1 MSALL
6 QRKSLLPM
14 SLFEHIIM
22 SDESKIVRVIDEY
35 CYEFSD
41 KLSLDDEKALKSSFG
56 FSVMCYIADKFRE
69 IKLYAMFNDGA
80 NPNDFYLSFD
90 EFMARAKFDESIKD
104 LLCKYG
110 EKYWDLVL
118 KIANLSPY
126 LNELLGHC
134 VFNEVYARENNL
146 EYQIN
151 EGISDFIYEISNFNT
166 YKNILLF
173 NSLSDN
179 LFLEMTKLVE
189 KSKLSKGIT
198 EDVLSDI
205 NFSVVTNNSN
215 IANQIKLKSKVLNAN
230 TNIINY
236 SDLKNEKFDLIC
248 ANLVFNERT
257 EFSDTTI
264 ANLEKEFE
272 IKLQKNSTYHADE
285 WLKIAQITQLLG
297 DNSFAFCVFSRA
309 LLSSEKGKQ
318 SSILREKIIKKGY
331 IKAIINLPK
340 EVIKGISFECDLL
353 ILSKGN
359 ENIKMI
365 DARALYHDKFK
376 FFEYM
381 KLSEYLQKDNE
392 LSKTV
397 NFEEVLANKLNV
409 TLCLDDNTNT
419 ISLKELILS
428 SNVGATM
435 QSSEIQNL
443 KCKQESDF
451 ALINTSNIKE
461 GYIKDDDFIE
471 QIPEKYQKLV
481 VKNNSIIIPRV
492 WNESVK
498 VAFVSNYSK
507 KLLPTNN
514 VIALELDKS
523 KIYPPYVAAFLQSEK
538 GVENIKSLSSN
549 GVLSRLSISGI
560 KELKIPM
567 RSEVEQRQIGDEF
580 LKTIE
585 QIQILQNKYETS
597 LNKLKTIFK

>member
-1 MSALL
+1 MTALL
-6 QRKSLLPM
+6 QRKSLLPK

-22 SDESKIVRVIDEY
+22 SDESKIIRVIDEY

-41 KLSLDDEKALKSSFG
+41 KLSLDDEKALKSSLG
-56 FSVMCYIADKFRE
+56 FSVMCYMADKFRE

-90 EFMARAKFDESIKD
+90 EFMARAKFDESLKD
-104 LLCKYG
+104 MLFKYG

-134 VFNEVYARENNL
+134 VFNETYTKQSNL

-151 EGISDFIYEISNFNT
+151 EGVSDFIYEISDFSA

-173 NSLSDN
+173 SSLSDN
-179 LFLEMTKLVE
+179 LFLDMTKMVE
-189 KSKLSKGIT
+189 KSKLEQGII

-205 NFSVVTNNSN
+205 NFSIVTNNSN
-215 IANQIKLKSKVLNAN
+215 ISNQIKLKSKVLNAN

-248 ANLVFNERT
+248 ADLVFNNRID
-257 EFSDTTI
+257 FSDFMLDKI
-264 ANLEKEFE
+264 SKEFE
-272 IKLQKNSTYHADE
+272 IDLKNTRTHDE

-297 DNSFAFCVFSRA
+297 DNSFAFCICSRF
-309 LLSSEKGKQ
+309 LLSNDKGKL
-318 SSILREKIIKKGY
+318 SGILKERLLKKGY

-340 EVIKGISFECDLL
+340 EAINGIGIECDLL

-359 ENIKMI
+359 KSIKMI
-365 DARALYHDKFK
+365 DARSLYHKELN

-381 KLSEYLQKDNE
+381 KLAEYLQKNNE
-392 LSKTV
+392 LSKTLS
-397 NFEEVLANKLNV
+397 FEEALANRLNV
-409 TLCLDDNTNT
+409 SLSLEDSINT

-492 WNESVK
+492 WNESIK

-514 VIALELDKS
+514 VIALELDES

-538 GVENIKSLSSN
+538 GVESIKNLSSN
-549 GVLSRLSISGI
+549 GALSRLSIGGI

-567 RSEVEQRQIGDEF
+567 RSEVEQRQIGDDF
-580 LKTIE
+580 IQTIE
-585 QIQILQNKYETS
+585 KIQALQNQYEAE
-597 LNKLKTIFK
+597 LNKLKIIFK

>member
-1 MSALL
+1 MTALL
-6 QRKSLLPM
+6 QRKSLLPK
-14 SLFEHIIM
+14 SLFEHIVM
-22 SDESKIVRVIDEY
+22 SDESKIIRVIDEY

-41 KLSLDDEKALKSSFG
+41 KLSLDDEKALKSSLG
-56 FSVMCYIADKFRE
+56 FSVMCYMADKFRE

-90 EFMARAKFDESIKD
+90 EFMAKAKFDESLKD
-104 LLCKYG
+104 MLYKYG

-134 VFNEVYARENNL
+134 VFNETYAKQSNL

-151 EGISDFIYEISNFNT
+151 EGVSDFIYEISDFSA

-179 LFLEMTKLVE
+179 LFLDMTKMVE
-189 KSKLSKGIT
+189 KSKLKKGII

-205 NFSVVTNNSN
+205 NFSIVTNNSN
-215 IANQIKLKSKVLNAN
+215 ISNQIKLKSKVLNAN

-236 SDLKNEKFDLIC
+236 SNLKNEKFDLIC
-248 ANLVFNERT
+248 ADLVFNNRID
-257 EFSDTTI
+257 FSDFMLDKI
-264 ANLEKEFE
+264 SKEFE
-272 IKLQKNSTYHADE
+272 IDLKNTRTHDE

-297 DNSFAFCVFSRA
+297 DNSFAFCICSRF
-309 LLSSEKGKQ
+309 LLSNDKGKL
-318 SSILREKIIKKGY
+318 SGILKERLLKKGY

-340 EVIKGISFECDLL
+340 EAIKGIPFECDLL

-359 ENIKMI
+359 KNIKMI
-365 DARALYHDKFK
+365 DARALYHDTFK
-376 FFEYM
+376 IFEYM
-381 KLSEYLQKDNE
+381 KLAEYLQKDNE
-392 LSKTV
+392 LSKTLS
-397 NFEEVLANKLNV
+397 FEEALVNRLNV
-409 TLCLDDNTNT
+409 SLSLEDSINT

-435 QSSEIQNL
+435 QSSEMQNL

-461 GYIKDDDFIE
+461 GYIKNDDFIE

-492 WNESVK
+492 WNESIK

-514 VIALELDKS
+514 VIALELDES

-538 GVENIKSLSSN
+538 GVESIKNLSSN
-549 GVLSRLSISGI
+549 GALSRLSISGI

-567 RSEVEQRQIGDEF
+567 RSEVEQRQIGEDF
-580 LKTIE
+580 IQTIE
-585 QIQILQNKYETS
+585 KIQALQNQYEAE
-597 LNKLKTIFK
+597 LNKLKIIFK

>member
-1 MSALL
+1 MTALL
-6 QRKSLLPM
+6 QRKNLLPM
-14 SLFEHIIM
+14 SLFEHTIM
-22 SDESKIVRVIDEY
+22 SDENKIVGVIDNY

-41 KLSLDDEKALKSSFG
+41 KLSLNDEKALKSSLG
-56 FSVMCYIADKFRE
+56 FSVMCYMADKFRE

-90 EFMARAKFDESIKD
+90 EFMARAKFDESLKD
-104 LLCKYG
+104 MLYKYG

-134 VFNEVYARENNL
+134 VFNETYTKQSNL

-151 EGISDFIYEISNFNT
+151 EGVSDFIYEISDFSA

-173 NSLSDN
+173 SSLSDN
-179 LFLEMTKLVE
+179 LFLDMTKMVE
-189 KSKLSKGIT
+189 KSKLKKGII

-205 NFSVVTNNSN
+205 NFSIVTNNSN
-215 IANQIKLKSKVLNAN
+215 ISNQIKLKSKVLNAN

-236 SDLKNEKFDLIC
+236 SNLKNEKFDLIC
-248 ANLVFNERT
+248 ADLVFNNRID
-257 EFSDTTI
+257 FSDFMLDKI
-264 ANLEKEFE
+264 SKEFE
-272 IKLQKNSTYHADE
+272 IDLKNTRTHDE

-297 DNSFAFCVFSRA
+297 DNSFAFCICSRF
-309 LLSSEKGKQ
+309 LLSNDKGKL
-318 SSILREKIIKKGY
+318 SGILKERLLKKGY
-331 IKAIINLPK
+331 IKTIINLPK
-340 EVIKGISFECDLL
+340 EAINGIGIECDLL

-359 ENIKMI
+359 KSIKMI
-365 DARALYHDKFK
+365 DARSLYHKELN

-381 KLSEYLQKDNE
+381 KLAEYLQKNNE
-392 LSKTV
+392 LSKTLS
-397 NFEEVLANKLNV
+397 FEEALANRLNV
-409 TLCLDDNTNT
+409 SLSLEDSINT

-492 WNESVK
+492 WNESIK

-514 VIALELDKS
+514 VIALELDES

-538 GVENIKSLSSN
+538 GVESIKNLSSN
-549 GVLSRLSISGI
+549 GALSRLSISGI

-567 RSEVEQRQIGDEF
+567 RSEVEQRQIGDDF
-580 LKTIE
+580 IQTIE
-585 QIQILQNKYETS
+585 KIQALQNQYEAE
-597 LNKLKTIFK
+597 LNKLKIIFK